1 MHIIFEGPDGAGK
14 STLINALLDK
24 LTGKRVLL
32 AQQPGTT
39 EIGKQL
45 RAILKGPLPIHPMTR
60 QAMHMAD
67 TSEFNACIASLS
79 SQYDYII
86 QDRTSFISSPI
97 YGKAERGTCDYHIDW
112 YKHVTTHQADKLF
125 IILSKKAEEQTR
137 KRGDGDHF
145 DKKDTSFHQTVYQE
159 YVKFATDPEC
169 AVYTD
174 LIVNR
179 ANLHIIYTDGTIDD
193 AVTQIVSILELDL

>member
-14 STLINALLDK
+14 STLVNALLQK
-24 LTGKRVLL
+24 LNGKRVLL

-39 EIGKQL
+39 EVGKQL
-45 RAILKGPLPIHPMTR
+45 RAILKGPLQMHPMTR

-67 TSEFNACIASLS
+67 TAEFNANIATLS
-79 SQYDYII
+79 GQYDYII

-112 YKHVTTHQADKLF
+112 YKHVATHQADKLF

-137 KRGDGDHF
+137 KRGEGDHF
-145 DKKDTSFHQTVYQE
+145 DKKDTSFHQAVYQE
-159 YVKFATDPEC
+159 YVKFATDQ
-169 AVYTD
+169 AYAAYTD
-174 LIVNR
+174 LIVR
-179 ANLHIIYTDGTIDD
+179 RDNLHIIHNDGTVDEAIG
-193 AVTQIVSILELDL
+193 QIISILKLDL